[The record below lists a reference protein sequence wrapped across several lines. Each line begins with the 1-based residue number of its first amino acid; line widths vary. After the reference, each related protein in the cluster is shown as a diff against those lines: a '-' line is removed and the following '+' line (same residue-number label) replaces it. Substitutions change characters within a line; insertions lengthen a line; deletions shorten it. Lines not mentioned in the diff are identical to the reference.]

1 MPFDGFGQCF
11 LRTMDGS
18 GRNVLTG
25 WFSEFGSGGFRRID
39 LLSFEGFSGS
49 GSLGFGLWLYVG
61 YLDKDWISENGSG

>member
-1 MPFDGFGQCF
+1 M
-11 LRTMDGS
+11 
-18 GRNVLTG
+18 LTG